1 MTKLQVKLK
10 LSNCLIVFQTGFL
23 PFYLDFT
30 SFYLPLF
37 YLFYRFHQVSTFLP
51 SSFLPDFIKL
61 MAVGC
66 NKLMAVG
73 CNLQTLWTD
82 IQRPSQNDTKTL
94 QGSPGIP
101 GAKRHEIVSNFLEP
115 PRFPQPCLRQK
126 CVRP

>member
-10 LSNCLIVFQTGFL
+10 LSNCLIVFQIGFL
-23 PFYLDFT
+23 PFYLDFIKFLPPT
-30 SFYLPLF
+30 FQPFLPVSSSFYLSTIKF
-37 YLFYRFHQVSTFLP
+37 STRFHQVN
-51 SSFLPDFIKL
+51 
-61 MAVGC
+61 G
-66 NKLMAVG
+66 G
-73 CNLQTLWTD
+73 RLQQVNGGRLQPTNLWTD